1 MKECSDIMSL
11 TQFRGLFPVSSCL
24 SLGDDVCLID
34 VRYDSSLSV
43 LAHPCR
49 FDGFLAFFCV
59 SGHIRVMINLVEFD
73 VRENSL
79 FIYMPGDIISIADVD
94 ETGRESLNFIV
105 IAMTDEYI
113 GSLDVNTS
121 DLMEKRMM
129 LTGRPFFHIR
139 DDERMIAKKYVM
151 LASDILGSNLA
162 YKRESISSLLSSFL
176 FLAGGIAEERMAAMK
191 PARPGRFRSRE
202 VAENFLR
209 LLAEWHSSERSV
221 HFYAEKLGITPKY
234 LSKLVRSATGKSA
247 PEWIDD
253 YVILEARN
261 MLRHSDMPIKEIA
274 GRLHFADQ
282 PTFHK
287 FFKSHT
293 GLTPM
298 QYRRG

>member
-11 TQFRGLFPVSSCL
+11 AQFRGLFPVSSCL

-129 LTGRPFFHIR
+129 LTGRPFFHIVVY
-139 DDERMIAKKYVM
+139 IPGFKATNFFIS
-151 LASDILGSNLA
+151 LQI
-162 YKRESISSLLSSFL
+162 SI
-176 FLAGGIAEERMAAMK
+176 IC
-191 PARPGRFRSRE
+191 
-202 VAENFLR
+202 
-209 LLAEWHSSERSV
+209 
-221 HFYAEKLGITPKY
+221 
-234 LSKLVRSATGKSA
+234 
-247 PEWIDD
+247 
-253 YVILEARN
+253 
-261 MLRHSDMPIKEIA
+261 
-274 GRLHFADQ
+274 
-282 PTFHK
+282 
-287 FFKSHT
+287 
-293 GLTPM
+293 
-298 QYRRG
+298 